1 MIGCLIYH
9 LRYFPWK
16 NILWF
21 QLIKCDILTSCQTF
35 LVYYWRAHSTVP
47 LLFRSLTW
55 QKSKRTHGVK
65 CSLIFH
71 LLSCKRLR
79 STQWLLILQVHT
91 STEELFP
98 FCAHVSGP
106 YSTGERTSLFII
118 LFSTIF
124 FSHLCQCLCPLH
136 YTTQLNKR
144 CKLQVLQQVQ

>member
-1 MIGCLIYH
+1 MPDLS
-9 LRYFPWK
+9 FE
-16 NILWF
+16 ILSMKKHFMVSVNQMWYTNF
-21 QLIKCDILTSCQTF
+21 LPDISCVLLEGTQYCSPSIPKFDLTEKQKD
-35 LVYYWRAHSTVP
+35 
-47 LLFRSLTW
+47 TW
-55 QKSKRTHGVK
+55 VK